1 MSSIYATFTSFGIFI
16 LDEDSKIL
24 FEELTYPNEDE
35 SANNIRS
42 LNNGNATDQLRRT
55 LQKLDANTTVIV
67 SNSELGAAIS
77 TISAITVE
85 NRQNAPPIKWFLSMH
100 DTLLVD
106 RKVIESMKEVARF
119 RRQIGLMLART
130 TVSEA
135 SQEKDLSLKHAI
147 DGVEELDKS
156 INVIAMRLREWYSL
170 HFPVLSDIIEDHEQ
184 YASVISIC
192 GVRKNITKEN
202 LSQTIVPDSLHDRIL
217 SSSDTLGASM
227 SDEDMVMI
235 KSLSKTILNLYAQRR
250 ELEQYVSM
258 IMTKIAPN
266 ITSLVGPMV
275 GARLISLAG
284 SLKELARK
292 PSSTLQILG
301 AEKALF
307 RSLKTGADPPKHGV
321 IYQAPEIHSAP
332 YWQRGKIARALSGKL
347 SLASRIDAY
356 ADTPTVTN
364 LKEQFESRLA
374 EIQRQNPDPPP
385 PKPPKPPKK
394 QEWSKRK
401 PSRDS
406 QRRKR
411 RGGSRK

>member
-1 MSSIYATFTSFGIFI
+1 MSSSYVTFTAFGIYI

-35 SANNIRS
+35 SANNVRS
-42 LNNGNATDQLRRT
+42 LNNGEATDQLRRV
-55 LQKLDANTTVIV
+55 LQNLDTNSSVIV
-67 SNSELGAAIS
+67 SNSELGTAIS
-77 TISAITVE
+77 SVSDISIE
-85 NRQNAPPIKWFLSMH
+85 NRRNAVPIKWFLSMH
-100 DTLLVD
+100 DGHLVD
-106 RKVIESMKEVARF
+106 RKTVESKKEISRF
-119 RRQIGLMLART
+119 RRQIGLMLARS

-170 HFPVLSDIIEDHEQ
+170 HFPVLNDIIEDHEQ
-184 YASVISIC
+184 YASVIDIC
-192 GVRKNITKEN
+192 GVRKNITKDA
-202 LSQTIVPDSLHDRIL
+202 LSKTLVPDSLHDRIL
-217 SSSDTLGASM
+217 SSSDTLGAVM
-227 SDEDMVMI
+227 SDEDITII
-235 KSLSKTILNLYAQRR
+235 KSLSRTVLNLYAQRR
-250 ELEQYVSM
+250 ELEQYVSTV
-258 IMTKIAPN
+258 MTKIAPN
-266 ITSLVGPMV
+266 IISLVGPMV

-347 SLASRIDAY
+347 SLAARIDAY

-374 EIQRQNPDPPP
+374 EIQRQNPDAPP
-385 PKPPKPPKK
+385 PKPPKPPKR
-394 QEWSKRK
+394 QERSKRK
-401 PSRDS
+401 PSRGS

-411 RGGSRK
+411 RGGSRR

>member
-1 MSSIYATFTSFGIFI
+1 MSSIYVTFTAFGIFI
-16 LDEDSKIL
+16 LDENSKIL
-24 FEELTYPNEDE
+24 FEELTYPDEDE

-42 LNNGNATDQLRRT
+42 LNNGEATDQLRRI
-55 LQKLDANTTVIV
+55 LHNLDSNVSLIV
-67 SNSELGAAIS
+67 SNSELSTAIS
-77 TISAITVE
+77 NASDIPVE
-85 NRQNAPPIKWFLSMH
+85 NRRNAPPIKWFLSMH
-100 DTLLVD
+100 DTQMVD
-106 RKVIESMKEVARF
+106 RKTIESKKEVSRF
-119 RRQIGLMLART
+119 RRQIGLMLARS

-184 YASVISIC
+184 YASVIAIC
-192 GVRKNITKEN
+192 GVRKNITKES
-202 LSQTIVPDSLHDRIL
+202 LSKTMVPEFLHDRIL
-217 SSSDTLGASM
+217 SSADTLGAIL
-227 SDEDMVMI
+227 SDEDITII
-235 KSLSKTILNLYAQRR
+235 KSLSSTILNLYAQRR

-258 IMTKIAPN
+258 VMAKIAPN

-356 ADTPTVTN
+356 AETPTVTN

-394 QEWSKRK
+394 QERFKRK

-406 QRRKR
+406 QRGKR
-411 RGGSRK
+411 RGGSRR